1 MANAQDVIQMMT
13 EAQLMQAAG
22 NRAGADAQA
31 AAAARAAS
39 QLGNAQLHAAVVNHA
54 NSWGPTPAPSTGGDT
69 TPDTTTDTSSGDTR
83 SAYDAQMD
91 FMNSQ
96 ETRRQDNLI
105 ATTRQMMT
113 QNGMGELVAAMEK
126 YVRKGYSGDDLW
138 VMVSNDP
145 EYNAAYNKRFA
156 ANARRAAAG
165 LPQLLPATY
174 IELEQGYRTAM
185 MNRGMPEGLFD
196 SQDDFTDLIAKD
208 ISVNEVED
216 RLDLALDY
224 INFEGNAGVKKELR
238 EIYGMTDGEMAAYVV
253 DPTKTADYLTR
264 ESGRRFRQASVGG
277 AAENSKVSLADDLRD
292 EIATMYG
299 GSTWQTTFSDSQQKF
314 TSVAEQQPL
323 YKRLGLLSNVETSS
337 DDLVKEQFNTA
348 GAAEAASK
356 KSRLASQ
363 ERARFGGRSALSKTS
378 LAQKRAR

>member
-1 MANAQDVIQMMT
+1 MMKDAQAIQ
-13 EAQLMQAAG
+13 ASG
-22 NRAGADAQA
+22 NRAEADRYA
-31 AAAARAAS
+31 AAAAAAAS

-54 NSWGPTPAPSTGGDT
+54 NSWGPTAAPSTGGGTPSGT
-69 TPDTTTDTSSGDTR
+69 TPNTNPGDTR
-83 SAYDAQMD
+83 SAYDAQTD
-91 FMNSQ
+91 FLNQQ

-105 ATTRQMMT
+105 ATTRQMMS
-113 QNGMGELVAAMEK
+113 QNGMSELVAAMEK

-145 EYNAAYNKRFA
+145 QYQAAYNQRFA
-156 ANARRAAAG
+156 ANAQRASDG

-224 INFEGNAGVKKELR
+224 INFEGNSGVKKELR
-238 EIYGMTDGEMAAYVV
+238 EIYGMSDGEMAAYVI
-253 DPTKTADYLTR
+253 DPTKTSDYLTR
-264 ESGRRFRQASVGG
+264 ESGKRFRQASVGG
-277 AAENSKVSLADDLRD
+277 AAENSKVSLADDLRN

-299 GSTWQTTFSDSQQKF
+299 GSTWQTTFADSQKKF

-323 YKRLGLLSNVETSS
+323 YKRLGLLSDAETSS

-348 GAAEAASK
+348 GAAEAAAK

-363 ERARFGGRSALSKTS
+363 ERARFGGRSAISKAS
-378 LAQKRAR
+378 LAQKRVR